1 MKLILASQSPR
12 RKELL
17 GYYTN
22 DFQVR
27 VSQADETLPEGID
40 PGEAVALLA
49 QRKAQA
55 VAALPECKGCR
66 IIGADTVVAVEGH
79 ILGKPHSPEEAR
91 EMLELLSGRVHSV
104 YTGVAVLGPGEREVF
119 TQRTQVEFYP
129 LSARE
134 IDDYVATGEPMDKAG
149 AYGIQGRGGLLVR
162 RLEGD
167 YFNVMGL
174 PVARLARVLKMLEQ
188 GEKAGG

>member
-12 RKELL
+12 RRELL
-17 GYYTN
+17 SYYTN

-27 VSQADETLPEGID
+27 VSQADESLPEGIA

-49 QRKAQA
+49 ERKASA
-55 VAALPECKGCR
+55 VAQLPECQNCR
-66 IIGADTVVAVEGH
+66 IIGADTVVAVEGR
-79 ILGKPHSPEEAR
+79 ILGKPHSTEEAE
-91 EMLELLSGRVHSV
+91 EMLRLLSGRVHSV
-104 YTGVAVLGPGEREVF
+104 YTGVAVLGPGERKVF
-119 TQRTQVEFYP
+119 TQQTQVEFYP
-129 LSARE
+129 LSSWE
-134 IDDYVATGEPMDKAG
+134 IQDYVATGEPMDKAG

-174 PVARLARVLKMLEQ
+174 PIARLARVLEGKEN
-188 GEKAGG
+188 

>member
-119 TQRTQVEFYP
+119 IQRTQVEFYP